1 MADSKFRNISRI
13 AQTLGL
19 DFNTDAD
26 TSLYTVPTGKEFTP
40 FAIGISNASANMTN
54 AVCSFGLSSAKTDFL
69 GNQTLSNVNAVGD
82 SCWCMP
88 IPNATPVGIVTY
100 SAGESFVIDIVT
112 VASIA
117 CTADVSVFGFLTD
130 A

>member
-1 MADSKFRNISRI
+1 MADLKEKSLSLIS
-13 AQTLGL
+13 QNLGV

-26 TSLYTVPTGKEFTP
+26 TTLFTVPTGKEFTP
-40 FAIGISNASANMTN
+40 FAIAISNASANMTN
-54 AVCSFGLSSAKTDFL
+54 AVVSFGLSSAKTDFL

-82 SCWCMP
+82 SAWCMP
-88 IPNATPVGIVTY
+88 IPSATPAGIVTY
-100 SAGESFVIDIVT
+100 SAAESFVMDVVT

-117 CTADVSVFGFLTD
+117 CTADVSVFGFLND